1 MNEEQKPAEGYAFS
15 YVDCTGKKYLFK
27 VEQETTTW
35 PELLDDFLNFISGAY
50 GYDIKKSVR
59 IEAPRCYNSELEC
72 AWKGEYFD
80 KDEEINW

>member
-1 MNEEQKPAEGYAFS
+1 MNEEQKPAEGYTFS
-15 YVDCTGKKYLFK
+15 YVDCTGKKYLFQ

-35 PELLDDFLNFISGAY
+35 PELMDDFLNFISGVY

-59 IEAPRCYNSELEC
+59 IEAPRCHSYELEC

-80 KDEEINW
+80 DSEEIKW